1 MSTQSITHA
10 LPARA
15 PYAARIIFGFLG
27 RIQGG
32 MLIVNGP
39 DGFEETYGHDAS
51 GHAISMPPWMRP
63 RKPKMIRAA

>member
-1 MSTQSITHA
+1 MNTQSITHA

-39 DGFEETYGHDAS
+39 DGFDETYGHDA
-51 GHAISMPPWMRP
+51 SMPPWMRP